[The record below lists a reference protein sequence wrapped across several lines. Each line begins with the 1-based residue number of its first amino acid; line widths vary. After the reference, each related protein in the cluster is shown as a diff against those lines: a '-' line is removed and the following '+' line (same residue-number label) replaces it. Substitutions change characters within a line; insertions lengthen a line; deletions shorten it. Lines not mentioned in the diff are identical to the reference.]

1 MKYRRLGSTE
11 LKVSVIGLG
20 TWQLGGE
27 WGKDFSLDEVC
38 DLFAHAKGLGINLV
52 DTAEC
57 YGDHLSESL
66 IGQAIRGQ
74 RDAWILA
81 TKFGHHYHG
90 HLHRSEHWSVADVLQ
105 QLEESLIA
113 LRTDYIDL
121 YQFHSGGD
129 AFFDQDDLWTML
141 DKQVCAGKIRFL
153 GNSIGDTRSDY
164 QVMRS
169 RDVGVS
175 VIQVAYNLLD
185 RGFEDSISEQAKAMD
200 LGVLVREPLAN
211 GLLSGKYQ
219 LGTVFVDEND
229 WRSSAWTEE
238 TLKSR
243 LIEVDRLRRDDRTDR
258 DSMVERALSWVLN
271 NHAVS
276 SVIPGCKSIEQLEV
290 SAAAGVQ
297 SFDTP

>member
-1 MKYRRLGSTE
+1 MKYRRLGSTG
-11 LKVSVIGLG
+11 LKVSVVGLG

-27 WGKDFSLDEVC
+27 WGKDFSPDEVC
-38 DLFAHAKGLGINLV
+38 DLFAHAKALGINLV

-81 TKFGHHYHG
+81 TKFGHRYHG

-105 QLEESLIA
+105 QLEESLTA

-121 YQFHSGGD
+121 YQFHSGED
-129 AFFDQDDLWTML
+129 AFFDQHELWTML
-141 DKQVCAGKIRFL
+141 DKQVRAGKIRFL

-164 QVMRS
+164 QVLRS
-169 RDVGVS
+169 CEVGVS

-185 RGFEDSISEQAKAMD
+185 RGFEDSISEQAIAKD

-211 GLLSGKYQ
+211 GLLTGKYQ
-219 LGTVFVDEND
+219 LGTVFVDERD
-229 WRSSAWTEE
+229 WRSSAWAEE
-238 TLKSR
+238 ALQRR
-243 LIEVDRLRRDDRTDR
+243 LSEVDCLRRGEQTEK
-258 DSMVERALSWVLN
+258 DSMVERALSWVLKN
-271 NHAVS
+271 QAVS

-290 SAAAGVQ
+290 SAAAAAWA
-297 SFDTP
+297 FETP

>member
-11 LKVSVIGLG
+11 LRVSVVGLG

-27 WGKDFSLDEVC
+27 WGKDFSPDEVC
-38 DLFAHAKGLGINLV
+38 DLFAHAKALGINLV

-74 RDAWILA
+74 RDSWILA
-81 TKFGHHYHG
+81 TKFGHRYHG
-90 HLHRSEHWSVADVLQ
+90 HLHRSEQWSVADVLQ
-105 QLEESLIA
+105 QLEESLLA

-121 YQFHSGGD
+121 YQFHSGED
-129 AFFDQDDLWTML
+129 AFFDQHELWTML
-141 DKQVCAGKIRFL
+141 DKQVRAGKIRFL

-164 QVMRS
+164 QVLRS
-169 RDVGVS
+169 REVGVS

-185 RGFEDSISEQAKAMD
+185 RGFEDSISELAIAGD

-211 GLLSGKYQ
+211 GLLTGKYQ
-219 LGTVFVDEND
+219 LGTMFVDERD
-229 WRSSAWTEE
+229 WRSSAWTKEA
-238 TLKSR
+238 LQSR
-243 LIEVDRLRRDDRTDR
+243 LSEVDRLRSGEQIEKDR
-258 DSMVERALSWVLN
+258 MVERALSWVLKN
-271 NHAVS
+271 QAVS

-290 SAAAGVQ
+290 SVAAAAWA
-297 SFDTP
+297 FETP